1 MPTRMA
7 THVKKRSETIGLP
20 PGSLVYI
27 GEPPHGEVKITVA
40 NYNDQEYTEYTK
52 ASFRE
57 CLIFAE
63 EKTHVTWIDING
75 YQEVKDLEYLGE
87 CFHLHPLLLEDILD
101 NDQRPKLDEYD
112 DYLFIIVK
120 MLHHDEATHEVVT
133 EQISIILGDNYVIS
147 LQQDHEDVFAHLR
160 PRLKTGGGRI
170 RKEKADYLAYA
181 LLDLIVDHY
190 FLVLEELGEVVED
203 LEKEL
208 VANPNAATLK
218 KIYRL
223 KRDTIVMRRAV
234 WPLREVLS
242 KLTRTESPLIAQQT
256 FVYLRDVYD
265 HVTIIMDSIETYR
278 DILSGIL
285 DIYLS
290 SVSNRLNEVMKV
302 LTIIAT
308 IFIPLTFIAGVYGM
322 NFKNMPELSWPWGYY
337 TVLGIM
343 AAVAGCMLLFFRR
356 KGWIGRHRNF

>member
-1 MPTRMA
+1 MA

-27 GEPPHGEVKITVA
+27 GDEPHREVKITIA
-40 NYNDQEYTEYTK
+40 DYNDQEYNEDTK
-52 ASFRE
+52 TSFRE
-57 CLIFAE
+57 CVLSAGD
-63 EKTHVTWIDING
+63 KSRVTWIDING
-75 YQEVKDLEYLGE
+75 YQDVKDLESLGE
-87 CFHLHPLLLEDILD
+87 CFHLHPLVLEDILY

-120 MLHHDEATHEVVT
+120 MLHHDDTTYEVVT

-147 LQQDHEDVFAHLR
+147 LQQDHEDIFAHLR
-160 PRLKTGGGRI
+160 PRLKTGGSRI
-170 RKEKADYLAYA
+170 RREKADYLAYA

-190 FLVLEELGEVVED
+190 FLVLEDLGEVVED

-208 VANPNAATLK
+208 VANPNSATLK

-242 KLTRTESPLIAQQT
+242 KLTRTESPLIAPQT

-265 HVTIIMDSIETYR
+265 HITIILDSVETYR

-322 NFKNMPELSWPWGYY
+322 NFKNMPELEWPRGYY
-337 TVLGIM
+337 MALGIM
-343 AAVAGCMLLFFRR
+343 GAVALYMVGFFWR
-356 KGWIGRHRNF
+356 KGWIGRRQDL